1 MRQREENGPG
11 QPRKNVKNVGQI
23 RPTPNVSG
31 GSVSWHQSTGGIKGS
46 LAGSPNKAWQSQT
59 AFLKGKTP
67 SAFIRRTDQQCAARR
82 QTWNAPLGGPH
93 GGTDRPPKVPS
104 YNLQAHEQVTMT
116 TETNTN
122 VPNNAHGMTLIP
134 VKSQEE
140 TSTVAILMDCL
151 PTPSTPADNSYLT
164 AYGFA
169 HATGKQQFTGRVTK
183 LRSDREKEDA
193 ELRIALSQMIDVD
206 LNTMPLE
213 HGLGRLDALIQEAF
227 FNMQDLWRRAP
238 GCMMS
243 DETEPFLGPSQ
254 SKLTCSNGNC
264 SRVPP
269 TVVHD
274 LKQIVREKRILTS
287 NTQEPKHLY
296 RTPHE
301 SPLWHANEMSH
312 AALIPA
318 LHAAA
323 HKRAR
328 RLCFYLDQQA
338 NDYKDAETRWRANL
352 CVREYQRGH
361 TSLCPPRQPE
371 GAKRNERT
379 FRHRGESCSSLF
391 SLDSLRSTASGHTIT
406 CVESDE
412 AGSLGAPTRAR
423 KALREETSE
432 HERVMSEILA
442 SSAKEA
448 RFERGSINE
457 SDLPLPLPISVVVQ
471 EDTRL
476 RESALSCRHISDPLA
491 EEVTSSQSRQW
502 SDLEKCIFV
511 DKFLQYPKSFGK
523 IAAFFMHK
531 RACDCARLYYDTKY
545 AINYKALLREHQ
557 QRRRGVRICW
567 DVTAKAVQVFGG
579 ELQYDLQR
587 NLVCF
592 RLPADHLSIQPIGKH
607 VIGGRPTPKPQQE
620 RTANGRSSWGGL
632 ETCTT
637 LEQHASLHAL
647 AHKQIAEGNLKTT
660 LMGRCASTHTDDRF
674 EASPSELF
682 SAPRQYCSPM
692 YTPVVFNG
700 KFVETQT
707 TPEALGNCDENKVQP
722 SEAPEECQLVPRS
735 SRVYSRSGIKLIIS
749 GDKLLPRP
757 LNTKTNISVVRVA
770 RTRRLQSAT
779 VVELRPLP
787 NSNGK
792 SAFRHL
798 VGQTKQKI
806 RLDLNPMKVG
816 TQVKNHFASYKNRIG
831 LLNIFASHRAD
842 GESQVEQDLF
852 STSVGGLRDCIDDG
866 NMSPEHQPEQQP
878 EHRNVLGTLNARTFT
893 YDENHGK
900 ACLFLTNSHPSSANF
915 DHDMGQYGTCQPA
928 PAEDDSNRILLHN
941 WSPILNTYIHIGDFS
956 AWRSIQKVRYSC
968 LLADVAQ
975 SCPLNYTSY
984 LPAWWPSQS
993 EGTS

>member
-1 MRQREENGPG
+1 MGGRGTRIILHLKEDMSEYLEERRIKDLVKKHSEFIGFPIKLYTEKTTEKEVTDDDDDDEDEDEGDDDKPKIEEVDDEEEAKKEKKTKKIKEVSHEWEHLNNMKPLWMRKADDVTQDEYAAFYKSISNDWEEHAAVKHFSVEG
-11 QPRKNVKNVGQI
+11 QLEFRAVLFCPKRA
-23 RPTPNVSG
+23 PFDMFEG
-31 GSVSWHQSTGGIKGS
+31 GAKKKHNAIKLYVRRVFIMDNCEDLMPEWLAFIKG
-46 LAGSPNKAWQSQT
+46 
-59 AFLKGKTP
+59 
-67 SAFIRRTDQQCAARR
+67 
-82 QTWNAPLGGPH
+82 
-93 GGTDRPPKVPS
+93 V
-104 YNLQAHEQVTMT
+104 
-116 TETNTN
+116 
-122 VPNNAHGMTLIP
+122 
-134 VKSQEE
+134 
-140 TSTVAILMDCL
+140 
-151 PTPSTPADNSYLT
+151 
-164 AYGFA
+164 
-169 HATGKQQFTGRVTK
+169 
-183 LRSDREKEDA
+183 
-193 ELRIALSQMIDVD
+193 VD
-206 LNTMPLE
+206 
-213 HGLGRLDALIQEAF
+213 
-227 FNMQDLWRRAP
+227 
-238 GCMMS
+238 
-243 DETEPFLGPSQ
+243 
-254 SKLTCSNGNC
+254 
-264 SRVPP
+264 
-269 TVVHD
+269 
-274 LKQIVREKRILTS
+274 
-287 NTQEPKHLY
+287 
-296 RTPHE
+296 
-301 SPLWHANEMSH
+301 
-312 AALIPA
+312 
-318 LHAAA
+318 
-323 HKRAR
+323 
-328 RLCFYLDQQA
+328 
-338 NDYKDAETRWRANL
+338 
-352 CVREYQRGH
+352 
-361 TSLCPPRQPE
+361 
-371 GAKRNERT
+371 
-379 FRHRGESCSSLF
+379 
-391 SLDSLRSTASGHTIT
+391 
-406 CVESDE
+406 
-412 AGSLGAPTRAR
+412 
-423 KALREETSE
+423 SE
-432 HERVMSEILA
+432 
-442 SSAKEA
+442 
-448 RFERGSINE
+448 
-457 SDLPLPLPISVVVQ
+457 DLPLNISRETLQ
-471 EDTRL
+471 QNKIL
-476 RESALSCRHISDPLA
+476 RVIKKNL
-491 EEVTSSQSRQW
+491 VK
-502 SDLEKCIFV
+502 KCIEMFT
-511 DKFLQYPKSFGK
+511 DLTENEDY
-523 IAAFFMHK
+523 
-531 RACDCARLYYDTKY
+531 TKY

-682 SAPRQYCSPM
+682 TAPRQYCSPM

-798 VGQTKQKI
+798 VDQTKQKI

-915 DHDMGQYGTCQPA
+915 GHDMGQYGTCQPA